1 MGKVLIIEDDMGIYE
16 LERDYL
22 EIEGFEVDIETNGID
37 GLNRA
42 LNNEYDLILLD
53 IMIPKKDGFAVCR
66 DIRKEK
72 EIPII
77 MVSAKREDID
87 KIRGLGLGADDYMIK
102 PFSPAEL
109 VARVKSHIQR
119 YNRIRNSLN
128 LIVDVVDPKISAGN
142 LEIMLNSHQ
151 VFLGGSEV
159 NLTPREYDILVLLA
173 STPNRVFTKE
183 EVFERIWGIDSLGET
198 STVMVHINRLRAKID
213 KQFQEEEYIDTVW
226 GVGYRFHKWDNYK
239 KNIVVNNL
247 CVRL

>member
-22 EIEGFEVDIETNGID
+22 EIEGYEVDIQTNGVD
-37 GLNRA
+37 GLKAA
-42 LNNEYDLILLD
+42 LDYEYDLIILD
-53 IMIPKKDGFAVCR
+53 IMIPKKDGFSVCR

-119 YNRIRNSLN
+119 YNRIRNSLSPT
-128 LIVDVVDPKISAGN
+128 VVLDAKITAGS
-142 LEIMLNSHQ
+142 LEILLDSHQ
-151 VFLGGSEV
+151 VFLGGTEV

-173 STPNRVFTKE
+173 SSPNRVFTKE
-183 EVFERIWGIDSLGET
+183 EVFESIWGIDSLGET
-198 STVMVHINRLRAKID
+198 STIMVHINRLRAKID
-213 KQFQEEEYIDTVW
+213 KQFQNEEYIDTVW
-226 GVGYRFHKWDNYK
+226 SVGYRFHKWDNYIK
-239 KNIVVNNL
+239 Q
-247 CVRL
+247 

>member
-53 IMIPKKDGFAVCR
+53 IMIPKKDGFSVCR

-119 YNRIRNSLN
+119 YNRIRNSLSPM
-128 LIVDVVDPKISAGN
+128 VVAIDPKISAGS
-142 LEIMLNSHQ
+142 LEIMLDSHQ
-151 VFLGGSEV
+151 VFLGGAEV

-183 EVFERIWGIDSLGET
+183 EVFESIWGIDSLGET
-198 STVMVHINRLRAKID
+198 STVMVHINRLSIRK
-213 KQFQEEEYIDTVW
+213 
-226 GVGYRFHKWDNYK
+226 
-239 KNIVVNNL
+239 
-247 CVRL
+247 RLEHVAPAF

>member
-22 EIEGFEVDIETNGID
+22 EIEGYEVDVQTNGVD
-37 GLNRA
+37 GLKSA
-42 LNNEYDLILLD
+42 LDYEYDLIILD
-53 IMIPKKDGFAVCR
+53 IMIPKKDGFSVCR

-119 YNRIRNSLN
+119 YNRIRNSLGPAVK
-128 LIVDVVDPKISAGN
+128 LEAKIVAGS
-142 LEIMLNSHQ
+142 LEILLDSHQ

-159 NLTPREYDILVLLA
+159 SLTPREYDILVLLA
-173 STPNRVFTKE
+173 SSPNRVFTKE
-183 EVFERIWGIDSLGET
+183 EVFESIWGIDSLGET
-198 STVMVHINRLRAKID
+198 STIMVHINRLRAKID
-213 KQFQEEEYIDTVW
+213 KQFQGEEYIDTVW
-226 GVGYRFHKWDNYK
+226 GVGYRFHKWDNYIK
-239 KNIVVNNL
+239 Q
-247 CVRL
+247 

>member
-183 EVFERIWGIDSLGET
+183 EVFERIWGCLLYT
-198 STVMVHINRLRAKID
+198 SDAAD
-213 KQFQEEEYIDTVW
+213 D
-226 GVGYRFHKWDNYK
+226 
-239 KNIVVNNL
+239 
-247 CVRL
+247 

>member
-1 MGKVLIIEDDMGIYE
+1 MGKILIIEDDMGIYE

-22 EIEGFEVDIETNGID
+22 EIEGYEVDIETNGID
-37 GLNRA
+37 GLRSA
-42 LNNEYDLILLD
+42 LSNEYELILLD
-53 IMIPKKDGFAVCR
+53 IMIPRKDGFAVCR

-87 KIRGLGLGADDYMIK
+87 KIRGLGLGADDYIIK

-119 YNRIRNSLN
+119 YNRIRNSLRP
-128 LIVDVVDPKISAGN
+128 VVEVETKIIAGS
-142 LEIMLNSHQ
+142 LEIMLDSHQ

-159 NLTPREYDILVLLA
+159 SLTPREYDILILLA
-173 STPNRVFTKE
+173 SSPNRVFTKE
-183 EVFERIWGIDSLGET
+183 EVFESIWGIESLGET
-198 STVMVHINRLRAKID
+198 STIMVHINRLRAKID
-213 KQFQEEEYIDTVW
+213 TQFQGEEYIDTVW

-239 KNIVVNNL
+239 KI
-247 CVRL
+247 

>member
-22 EIEGFEVDIETNGID
+22 EIEGYEVDIQTNGVD
-37 GLNRA
+37 GLKAA
-42 LNNEYDLILLD
+42 LDYEYDLIILD
-53 IMIPKKDGFAVCR
+53 IMIPKKDGFSVCR

-119 YNRIRNSLN
+119 YNRIRNSLSPT
-128 LIVDVVDPKISAGN
+128 VVLDAKITAGS
-142 LEIMLNSHQ
+142 LEILLDSHQ
-151 VFLGGSEV
+151 VFLGGTEV

-173 STPNRVFTKE
+173 SSPNRVFTKE
-183 EVFERIWGIDSLGET
+183 EVFESIWGIDSLGET
-198 STVMVHINRLRAKID
+198 STIMVHINILRAKID
-213 KQFQEEEYIDTVW
+213 KQFQNEEYIDTVW
-226 GVGYRFHKWDNYK
+226 GVGYRFHKWDNYIK
-239 KNIVVNNL
+239 Q
-247 CVRL
+247 

>member
-53 IMIPKKDGFAVCR
+53 IMIPKKDGFSVCR

-119 YNRIRNSLN
+119 YNRIRNSLSPM
-128 LIVDVVDPKISAGN
+128 VVAIDPKISAGS
-142 LEIMLNSHQ
+142 LEIMLDSHQ
-151 VFLGGSEV
+151 VFLGGAEV

-183 EVFERIWGIDSLGET
+183 EVFESIWGIDS
-198 STVMVHINRLRAKID
+198 
-213 KQFQEEEYIDTVW
+213 
-226 GVGYRFHKWDNYK
+226 
-239 KNIVVNNL
+239 
-247 CVRL
+247 

>member
-53 IMIPKKDGFAVCR
+53 IMIPKKDGFSVCR

-119 YNRIRNSLN
+119 YNRIRNSLSPM
-128 LIVDVVDPKISAGN
+128 VVAIDPKISAGS
-142 LEIMLNSHQ
+142 LEIMLDSHQ
-151 VFLGGSEV
+151 VFLGGAEV

-183 EVFERIWGIDSLGET
+183 EVFESIWGIDSLGET

-213 KQFQEEEYIDTVW
+213 KQFRDEEYIDTVW
-226 GVGYRFHKWDNYK
+226 GVGYHFHKWDNYK
-239 KNIVVNNL
+239 KI
-247 CVRL
+247 

>member
-119 YNRIRNSLN
+119 YNSCL
-128 LIVDVVDPKISAGN
+128 LY
-142 LEIMLNSHQ
+142 
-151 VFLGGSEV
+151 
-159 NLTPREYDILVLLA
+159 TYDA
-173 STPNRVFTKE
+173 ADE
-183 EVFERIWGIDSLGET
+183 
-198 STVMVHINRLRAKID
+198 
-213 KQFQEEEYIDTVW
+213 
-226 GVGYRFHKWDNYK
+226 
-239 KNIVVNNL
+239 
-247 CVRL
+247 

>member
-22 EIEGFEVDIETNGID
+22 EIEGYEVDIQTNGVD
-37 GLNRA
+37 GLKAA
-42 LNNEYDLILLD
+42 LDYEYDLIILD
-53 IMIPKKDGFAVCR
+53 IMIPKKDGFSVCR

-119 YNRIRNSLN
+119 YNRIRNSLSPT
-128 LIVDVVDPKISAGN
+128 VVLDAKITAGS
-142 LEIMLNSHQ
+142 LEILLDSHQ
-151 VFLGGSEV
+151 VFLGGTEV
-159 NLTPREYDILVLLA
+159 NLTPREYDFLVLLA
-173 STPNRVFTKE
+173 SSPNRVFTKE
-183 EVFERIWGIDSLGET
+183 EVFESIWGIDSLGET
-198 STVMVHINRLRAKID
+198 STIMVHINRLRAKID
-213 KQFQEEEYIDTVW
+213 KQFQNEEYIDTVW
-226 GVGYRFHKWDNYK
+226 GVGYRFHKWDNYIK
-239 KNIVVNNL
+239 Q
-247 CVRL
+247 